1 MNRNITSKE
10 YYVTVCDS
18 ETTMAQSPI
27 VYATLAMIAIF
38 ALSSGLIYVLHRML
52 DPIKLMQMSRCCFP
66 ARCFDSIWPEDQ
78 KPLLGPILHFI
89 LNPCKQTFDETN
101 KRLVEKSG
109 HDLIYWSI
117 KNNYLDVIRTIVE
130 PNISME
136 ITSQIIKATI
146 FQGEAT
152 AMKIILSKAGDQQNI
167 DGIETAN
174 IPIVLKMLSDERSK
188 IIVKSCNSI
197 P

>member
-1 MNRNITSKE
+1 MNRNITSE
-10 YYVTVCDS
+10 EVYVTVCDS
-18 ETTMAQSPI
+18 ETTLAQSPI
-27 VYATLAMIAIF
+27 IYATLAMIAIF

-101 KRLVEKSG
+101 NRLVQKSG

-117 KNNYLDVIRTIVE
+117 KNNYLDVIKTIVG
-130 PNISME
+130 PDVSME
-136 ITSQIIKATI
+136 ITQQIIKTAI

-152 AMKIILSKAGDQQNI
+152 AIKLVLTKAGEQENIQNM
-167 DGIETAN
+167 DKAN
-174 IPIVLKMLSDERSK
+174 VPIVLKMLSDERCK
-188 IIVKSCNSI
+188 FNN
-197 P
+197 